1 MAIDY
6 EGNFYFITESQ
17 ETWEATLV
25 KGKLS
30 GDSLDFVGETSLGEG
45 LADRTDYGSL
55 VYSQENNGLLW
66 ADEKNL
72 IHWIDLSTWEDL
84 RIITTGAVGGQS
96 RTAENTGLLILLNP
110 EPETPVVAP
119 SRVSIPER
127 VELAEHE
134 TVQVQLTLKP
144 LRLGHPPVHN
154 QGVEQLP
161 Q

>member
-1 MAIDY
+1 M
-6 EGNFYFITESQ
+6 
-17 ETWEATLV
+17 
-25 KGKLS
+25 
-30 GDSLDFVGETSLGEG
+30 
-45 LADRTDYGSL
+45 R
-55 VYSQENNGLLW
+55 
-66 ADEKNL
+66 KNL

-119 SRVSIPER
+119 AGFPSRA

-134 TVQVQLTLKP
+134 TVQVQLTLEP
-144 LRLGHPPVHN
+144 WMPPATPPIPW
-154 QGVEQLP
+154 QMRRLP

>member
-55 VYSQENNGLLW
+55 VYSQE
-66 ADEKNL
+66 KQR
-72 IHWIDLSTWEDL
+72 S
-84 RIITTGAVGGQS
+84 AVG
-96 RTAENTGLLILLNP
+96 R
-110 EPETPVVAP
+110 
-119 SRVSIPER
+119 
-127 VELAEHE
+127 
-134 TVQVQLTLKP
+134 
-144 LRLGHPPVHN
+144 
-154 QGVEQLP
+154 
-161 Q
+161 

>member
-84 RIITTGAVGGQS
+84 RIITTGRCG
-96 RTAENTGLLILLNP
+96 RP
-110 EPETPVVAP
+110 EPDSGEYRPFDPFESGAGDSGCGAQP
-119 SRVSIPER
+119 
-127 VELAEHE
+127 
-134 TVQVQLTLKP
+134 
-144 LRLGHPPVHN
+144 GFHP
-154 QGVEQLP
+154 GAG
-161 Q
+161 

>member
-72 IHWIDLSTWEDL
+72 IHWIDLSTW
-84 RIITTGAVGGQS
+84 RICGSSPLALWAARAGQ
-96 RTAENTGLLILLNP
+96 RRIPAFLILFESGAGDSGCGAQP
-110 EPETPVVAP
+110 
-119 SRVSIPER
+119 
-127 VELAEHE
+127 
-134 TVQVQLTLKP
+134 
-144 LRLGHPPVHN
+144 GFHP
-154 QGVEQLP
+154 GAG
-161 Q
+161 